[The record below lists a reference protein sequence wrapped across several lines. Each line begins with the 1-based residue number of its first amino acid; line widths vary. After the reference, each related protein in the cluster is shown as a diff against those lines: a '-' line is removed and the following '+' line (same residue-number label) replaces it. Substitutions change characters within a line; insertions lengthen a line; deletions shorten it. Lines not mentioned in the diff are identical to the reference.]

1 MQKFYSKLTVIL
13 IILSFIYVIYISYI
27 NVFNIF
33 VGAVVSVNSD
43 GQLEIE
49 DVVDFTD
56 SYYAGVRKG
65 DIILEVNGNKEPTEE
80 VRRGYLAN
88 VKSLVV
94 DRHGD
99 EIVIENVRLLSQ
111 ENLFIYLIPII
122 FYSICLFCIFMILK
136 INSQ

>member
-80 VRRGYLAN
+80 VRRGY
-88 VKSLVV
+88 
-94 DRHGD
+94 
-99 EIVIENVRLLSQ
+99 
-111 ENLFIYLIPII
+111 
-122 FYSICLFCIFMILK
+122 
-136 INSQ
+136 